1 MSAVPTEVA
10 EVCSNLIRFDT
21 TNPGGD
27 ERLAAEYVCAFLSG
41 LGIEPRLLELEPR
54 RSNVVARWPGTD
66 PMLPALLIQAHLD
79 TVPAQPAEW
88 SLDPF
93 SGAIEAGNVWGRGA
107 VDMKDAVAMYLVA
120 LKSMKMNNRVPKRD
134 LILAFTADEE
144 TGGRLGAEYLVRQH
158 PGLFEGCGV
167 SIGEVGGFNISV
179 EGGPTIYL
187 ISTIDKGIR
196 RYTVRC
202 RGTSGH
208 GSMLAQNNPL
218 IELSRELV
226 AIDSLEYSSHVVGAM
241 RSLVRSIAPSQRDPI
256 AFSEELA
263 KAGPVSRM
271 LIPGLSNTTNVTK
284 IRGGY
289 SENVIPF
296 EAWATL
302 DCRFLPGQEH
312 ALHSALLSALNSR
325 TELTLNRHTPA
336 IESPDESDWFTW
348 LSQPLLRATPD
359 ALVSPFVFSG
369 STDNKWFS
377 TLGIPTYGFTPLHLP
392 ADYDFASMFHGV
404 DERIPISSLEFGVG
418 VLVDLFCT

>member
-1 MSAVPTEVA
+1 MSAAPTEVA
-10 EVCSNLIRFDT
+10 EVCSDLIRFNT

-41 LGIEPRLLELEPR
+41 LGIEPNLLELEPR

-66 PMLPALLIQAHLD
+66 PTLPALLIQAHLD
-79 TVPAQPAEW
+79 TVPAQSAEW

-120 LKSMKMNNRVPKRD
+120 LKSMKLDGRAPKRD
-134 LILAFTADEE
+134 LILVFTADEE
-144 TGGRLGAEYLVRQH
+144 TGGRLGAEYLVREH
-158 PGLFEGCGV
+158 REIFEGCGV

-179 EGGPTIYL
+179 EGGPTVYL

-196 RYTVRC
+196 RYTLRC

-208 GSMLAQNNPL
+208 GSMLAQDNPL
-218 IELSRELV
+218 TQLSRELISV
-226 AIDSLEYSSHVVGAM
+226 DALEYSSHVVGAM
-241 RSLVRSIAPSQRDPI
+241 HSLVRSLAPSQRDPG
-256 AFSEELA
+256 AFSKELA
-263 KAGPVSRM
+263 KTGPVSRM
-271 LIPGLSNTTNVTK
+271 LIPGLSNTTNVTR
-284 IRGGY
+284 IGGGY
-289 SENVIPF
+289 SENVIPG

-312 ALHSALLSALNSR
+312 ALHAALSSALDTR
-325 TELTLNRHTPA
+325 TEVTLNRHTPA
-336 IESPDESDWFTW
+336 TESPDESEWFDW
-348 LSQPLLRATPD
+348 LSQPLLRATPG
-359 ALVSPFVFSG
+359 ALVAPFVFSG

-418 VLVDLFCT
+418 VLADLFCT